1 MYISNKVTK
10 EQLHKQLQKKL
21 YQHREIKVQLNPYT
35 SVKRRRKKPKKL
47 FISKRFIIC
56 FFFSFLF
63 LQFYLFARVFFTDLK
78 LKFFTWSRNC
88 LAVLRPLSL
97 PRLWCDPSH
106 LWYGEM
112 TTI

>member
-10 EQLHKQLQKKL
+10 EQLHNKLQKKL
-21 YQHREIKVQLNPYT
+21 YQHCEIKVQLNPCT

-47 FISKRFIIC
+47 FISKRFIIW

-63 LQFYLFARVFFTDLK
+63 LKFYLFARVFFTDLK

-106 LWYGEM
+106 MWYGEM
-112 TTI
+112 TTS

>member
-10 EQLHKQLQKKL
+10 VQLHKKLQKKL
-21 YQHREIKVQLNPYT
+21 YQHCEIKVQLNSYT
-35 SVKRRRKKPKKL
+35 SVKRRRKKQKKPL
-47 FISKRFIIC
+47 HFQALYNL

-63 LQFYLFARVFFTDLK
+63 LQFYLFARVCFTDLK
-78 LKFFTWSRNC
+78 LKFFTWSCNC

-112 TTI
+112 TTS

>member
-10 EQLHKQLQKKL
+10 EQLHKKLQKKL
-21 YQHREIKVQLNPYT
+21 YQHCEIKVQLNPYT

-47 FISKRFIIC
+47 HF
-56 FFFSFLF
+56 
-63 LQFYLFARVFFTDLK
+63 QFYLFARVFFTDLK

-112 TTI
+112 TTS